1 MIEIFSFSLWFWGSK
16 TVALTWASGEGPV
29 TYVRVDK
36 VEWEWERECATKLL
50 WETEL
55 EGKQRALRS
64 LLSFL

>member
-1 MIEIFSFSLWFWGSK
+1 
-16 TVALTWASGEGPV
+16 VALTWASGEGPV